1 MLSASTEK
9 IEVWDVVIIGGGV
22 AGLYTALLA
31 AESGKNILLLAK
43 TELDESNT
51 QEAQGGIAASVSE
64 QDTPR
69 LHLLD
74 TFSAGAGLCDYEAVR
89 TLVEEGPA
97 GINDLIQMGVNFD
110 QNEYGLALTKEGA
123 HSLRRIL
130 HARGDATGKVIR
142 EALTARLRFYA
153 NITVRTHT
161 FALDLIMTESGCA
174 GLYCLDPTGQL
185 VTIYAANTVIAS
197 GGACNL
203 FAITTNPPVATGDG
217 IAMAWRAGVPVGDME
232 FVQFHPTALMLEG
245 APHFLISEAVRG
257 EGALLLND
265 NGERFMPRYHAQGE
279 LAPRDAVCRAM
290 LAEMEKTGARNLWL
304 DVSPLK
310 GEDFPNRFPTIYRK
324 CTEYGLDLPGD
335 LIPVAPAAHY
345 FIGGIITD
353 INGWTGVPALF
364 ACGEASCT
372 GVHGA
377 NRLASNSLLEA
388 LVFGRRI
395 AQAIIKSDN
404 KPLHADCPLPELL
417 PANTDA
423 PAIIDELGKTMWQYV
438 GLRRDETGLKKAQE
452 ILDTLTDKA
461 GMGTYGDRS
470 SMELVNM
477 LTLAKL
483 VTEGAL
489 LRKESRG
496 GHYRLDYPRSQRN
509 QLGRWVF
516 QRGQQTKFKA
526 IQEGRL

>member
-1 MLSASTEK
+1 M
-9 IEVWDVVIIGGGV
+9 
-22 AGLYTALLA
+22 
-31 AESGKNILLLAK
+31 
-43 TELDESNT
+43 
-51 QEAQGGIAASVSE
+51 
-64 QDTPR
+64 
-69 LHLLD
+69 
-74 TFSAGAGLCDYEAVR
+74 R

-335 LIPVAPAAHY
+335 LIPCPAAHY

-364 ACGEASCT
+364 ACGEASVARCSR
-372 GVHGA
+372 A

-388 LVFGRRI
+388 LVFRR
-395 AQAIIKSDN
+395 
-404 KPLHADCPLPELL
+404 
-417 PANTDA
+417 
-423 PAIIDELGKTMWQYV
+423 
-438 GLRRDETGLKKAQE
+438 R
-452 ILDTLTDKA
+452 
-461 GMGTYGDRS
+461 
-470 SMELVNM
+470 
-477 LTLAKL
+477 
-483 VTEGAL
+483 L
-489 LRKESRG
+489 LR
-496 GHYRLDYPRSQRN
+496 L
-509 QLGRWVF
+509 L
-516 QRGQQTKFKA
+516 
-526 IQEGRL
+526 

>member
-9 IEVWDVVIIGGGV
+9 TEVWDVVIVGGGV

-43 TELDESNT
+43 TGLEESNT
-51 QEAQGGIAASVSE
+51 EEAQGGIAASVSE

-74 TFSAGAGLCDYEAVR
+74 TLSAGAGLCDYEAVR

-97 GINDLIQMGVNFD
+97 GIKDLIKMGVDFD
-110 QNEYGLALTKEGA
+110 KNQFGLALTKEGA
-123 HSLRRIL
+123 HSQRRIL
-130 HARGDATGKVIR
+130 HARGDATGKAIR
-142 EALTARLRFYA
+142 EALTSRLRLFP
-153 NITVRTHT
+153 NITLGTHT
-161 FALDLIMTESGCA
+161 FALDLLMTESGCA
-174 GLYCLDPTGQL
+174 GLFCLDPMGRL
-185 VTIYAANTVIAS
+185 EVIYAAHTVIAS

-203 FAITTNPPVATGDG
+203 FEITTNPPVATGDG

-257 EGALLLND
+257 EGAVLLNN
-265 NGERFMPRYHAQGE
+265 NGERFMSRYHAQRE
-279 LAPRDAVCRAM
+279 LAPRDIVCRSM
-290 LAEMEKTGARNLWL
+290 LAEMERTGSSNLWL

-310 GEDFPNRFPTIYRK
+310 EDFPNRFPTIYRK
-324 CTEYGLDLPGD
+324 CTEYGLDLPDG

-345 FIGGIITD
+345 FMGGIITD
-353 INGWTGVPALF
+353 VNGKTRVPGLF

-395 AQAIIKSDN
+395 AQTIASSPK
-404 KPLHADCPLPELL
+404 KPVQVDCPRPALL
-417 PANTDA
+417 PKNPAA
-423 PAIIDELGKTMWQYV
+423 PAITKELGKTMWKLV
-438 GLRRDETGLKKAQE
+438 GLCRDEKGLEKAQV
-452 ILDTLTDKA
+452 IIDALMAKA
-461 GMGTYGDRS
+461 HMGTYGDRR

-483 VTEGAL
+483 IAQGAL
-489 LRKESRG
+489 LRKETRG
-496 GHYRLDYPRSQRN
+496 GHYRLDYPRSQRS
-509 QLGRWVF
+509 QLGRWIF
-516 QRGQQTKFKA
+516 QRGQQARFKA